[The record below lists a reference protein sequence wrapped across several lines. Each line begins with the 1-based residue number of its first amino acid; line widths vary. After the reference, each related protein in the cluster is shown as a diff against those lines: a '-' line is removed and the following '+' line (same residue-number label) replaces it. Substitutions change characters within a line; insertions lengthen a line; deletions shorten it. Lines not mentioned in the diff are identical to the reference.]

1 MDEVTIASTAIA
13 AATLIAN
20 KLVDVG
26 AGRAAES
33 LWAGV
38 TRIYDAI
45 RARFQ
50 RDPEGRK
57 AMERLH
63 AEPQDSGRTRELI
76 EILQARM

>member
-26 AGRAAES
+26 AGQAAES

-38 TRIYDAI
+38 TRIYDASVPDSNATP
-45 RARFQ
+45 RGGKPWNGSTPSRKT
-50 RDPEGRK
+50 RVGRG
-57 AMERLH
+57 
-63 AEPQDSGRTRELI
+63 S
-76 EILQARM
+76 